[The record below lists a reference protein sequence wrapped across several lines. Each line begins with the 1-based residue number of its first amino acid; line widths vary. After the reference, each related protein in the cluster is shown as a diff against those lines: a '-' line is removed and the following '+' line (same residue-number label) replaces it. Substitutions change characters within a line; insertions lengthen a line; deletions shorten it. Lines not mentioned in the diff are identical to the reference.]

1 MLIKHDHSL
10 MCFVAMYFNFSQ
22 LVNMMFLE
30 EFLEKSHLSPNNLD
44 TVFVLMFEYNIPN
57 Y

>member
-1 MLIKHDHSL
+1 MKYDYSL

-30 EFLEKSHLSPNNLD
+30 EFLEKSHLSPNNPD
-44 TVFVLMFEYNIPN
+44 TVFVLLFEYNIPN